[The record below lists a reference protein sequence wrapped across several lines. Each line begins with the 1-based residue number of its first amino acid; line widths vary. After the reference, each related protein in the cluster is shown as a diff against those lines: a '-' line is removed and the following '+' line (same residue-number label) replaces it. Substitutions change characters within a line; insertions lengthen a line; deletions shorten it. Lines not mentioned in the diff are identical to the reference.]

1 MKLSSR
7 VETISESVTLKLNA
21 KAIELAESGRL
32 IYNLT
37 AGQLPFRPYSGMV
50 KSIVADTEELKSFQY
65 APVPGFPELRK
76 KFLDK
81 IEITRQVNLPEDFD
95 CVISNGGK
103 HSIFNILAALI
114 NPGDEVVLIAPYW
127 VSYPEMIKLLGG
139 TAKVVK
145 TSMFDNFH
153 PSMEALNEAITD
165 KTRAII
171 INSPSNPSGTQYS
184 GEWMQ
189 NFGAFM
195 KDYPEIGIISDEIY
209 FDLNYY
215 DPAPTF
221 FYQSHPELLPRTII
235 CDGISKSLACT
246 GLRIGY
252 FVASKEITKAV
263 TRFQGHTTSG
273 ANSLI
278 QKALIDMDFDQIDNY
293 LKPIKSHL
301 RDNSEVLKETLR
313 KSNLS
318 HLWYQSVSAFY
329 FLLDFSR
336 APVMEKFRKD
346 ENDTNDYAADICQD
360 LLENFG
366 VATVPSTDFGLPNS
380 ARISLVLEKE
390 PFSKAMGKLVEFL
403 QG

>member
-7 VETISESVTLKLNA
+7 VETITESVTLKLNA
-21 KAIELAESGRL
+21 KAIELAESGRQ

-37 AGQLPFRPYSGMV
+37 AGQLPFRPFSGMV
-50 KSIVADTEELKSFQY
+50 KNILKETEELKSFQY
-65 APVPGFPELRK
+65 SPVPGFPDLRQK
-76 KFLDK
+76 YLKK
-81 IEITRQVNLPEDFD
+81 IEATRNISLPEDFD
-95 CVISNGGK
+95 CLISNGGK
-103 HSIFNILAALI
+103 HSIFNLLAALI

-127 VSYPEMIKLLGG
+127 VSYPEMVKLLGG
-139 TAKVVK
+139 TVRVVK
-145 TSMFDNFH
+145 TTMFDNFH

-165 KTRAII
+165 KTKAII
-171 INSPSNPSGTQYS
+171 INSPNNPSGTHYS
-184 GEWMQ
+184 PVWMQ
-189 NFGAFM
+189 DFGSFI
-195 KDYPEIGIISDEIY
+195 KDFPEIALISDEIY
-209 FDLNYY
+209 FELNYY
-215 DPAPTF
+215 DPAPTY
-221 FYQSHPELLPRTII
+221 FYQTHPELLPRTII

-252 FVASKEITKAV
+252 FVASKKITKAV

-273 ANSLI
+273 ASSLV
-278 QKALIDMDFDQIDNY
+278 QRALIDMDFDQIENY

-301 RDNSEVLKETLR
+301 RENAEVLKDALR
-313 KSNLS
+313 KANLS

-336 APVMEKFRKD
+336 APVMEKFRKN
-346 ENDTNDYAADICQD
+346 ENDVTDYAADMCQD

-366 VATVPSTDFGLPNS
+366 IATVPSTDFGLPNS

-390 PFSKAMGKLVEFL
+390 PFSKAMAKLIDFL